1 MIRKITVNE
10 YLKRLDN
17 MNGEERQKYNERVGK
32 WLRNIATRKLTG
44 HINDP
49 DAKLQ
54 NVLQCSTGWN
64 DTECHTFEEGALL
77 MTAVQH
83 SMDTWLPDMLYT
95 KSAKRVIRRMVEVL
109 AGVAKKTAI
118 EKIKQAANK
127 QSKEE
132 SAEGKAASK
141 QEQNGADSDSAEREQ
156 TRPEVNQKAT
166 QTVDKSSQIFTI
178 QAGEAVNVAPEA
190 KSTTTT
196 QMPETPVTNPA
207 PVRPKHIDQYIH
219 LLPAKT
225 QEHAS
230 QVKDLL
236 CELDSSRE
244 RLRKLMDDDT
254 VGAAVREAW
263 AKKVTAIDNKLR
275 KIYNELDSEWD
286 KLVKEGRVE
295 LDDLGNAHVVNLPE
309 DGSLAELTKE
319 QKAKRKNL
327 RKWLVDMRYGNG
339 ATREDY
345 VKRWREN
352 FKEYLSLQGDT
363 AFDDEK
369 IKTSAEHYGVEI
381 EEFKNK

>member
-49 DAKLQ
+49 DAQLQ

-64 DTECHTFEEGALL
+64 DTECHTFEEGAQL
-77 MTAVQH
+77 MTAVVH
-83 SMDTWLPDMLYT
+83 SAETWLPDMLYT

-109 AGVAKKTAI
+109 AGVAKNTAI

-132 SAEGKAASK
+132 SAEGA
-141 QEQNGADSDSAEREQ
+141 
-156 TRPEVNQKAT
+156 TKAT
-166 QTVDKSSQIFTI
+166 QTVDKSSQKFTI
-178 QAGEAVNVAPEA
+178 QAGGAVNVAPEA
-190 KSTTTT
+190 NSITTT
-196 QMPETPVTNPA
+196 ELK
-207 PVRPKHIDQYIH
+207 PVRPRHIDQYIH

-225 QEHAS
+225 QEHAA
-230 QVKDLL
+230 QVKELL
-236 CELDSSRE
+236 RELDESRE
-244 RLRKLMDDDT
+244 TLRKLMDDNT

-263 AKKVTAIDNKLR
+263 AKKVTGIDNKIR
-275 KIYNELDSEWD
+275 KIYDELDAEWN
-286 KLVKEGRVE
+286 KLVEKGRVVV
-295 LDDLGNAHVVNLPE
+295 DDLGNARVVEVTDAAAEPQ
-309 DGSLAELTKE
+309 ELTKE

-327 RKWLVDMRYGNG
+327 RKWLCDMRYGNG

-369 IKTSAEHYGVEI
+369 IQTAAKHYEI
-381 EEFKNK
+381 NLEELRNANV

>member
-49 DAKLQ
+49 DAQLQ

-77 MTAVQH
+77 MTAVVH
-83 SMDTWLPDMLYT
+83 SEETWLPDMLYT

-109 AGVAKKTAI
+109 KSLPLTPP
-118 EKIKQAANK
+118 
-127 QSKEE
+127 KEE
-132 SAEGKAASK
+132 GK
-141 QEQNGADSDSAEREQ
+141 QEN
-156 TRPEVNQKAT
+156 VMF
-166 QTVDKSSQIFTI
+166 TVKPGPHVTVSPD
-178 QAGEAVNVAPEA
+178 A

-196 QMPETPVTNPA
+196 QIVAPFGDAKGQAPDNTKLK
-207 PVRPKHIDQYIH
+207 PVRPRHIDQYIH

-225 QEHAS
+225 QEHAA
-230 QVKDLL
+230 QVKELL
-236 CELDSSRE
+236 RELDESRE
-244 RLRKLMDDDT
+244 TMRKLMDDNT

-263 AKKVTAIDNKLR
+263 AKKVTGIDNKIR
-275 KIYNELDSEWD
+275 KIYDELDAEWD
-286 KLVKEGRVE
+286 KLVKQGRVV
-295 LDDLGNAHVVNLPE
+295 LDDLGNAHIVECPADE
-309 DGSLAELTKE
+309 GAPQPAPELTKE

-327 RKWLVDMRYGNG
+327 RKWLCDMRYGNG

-369 IKTSAEHYGVEI
+369 VQTAAKHYEI
-381 EEFKNK
+381 TLEELRNTNV

>member
-1 MIRKITVNE
+1 MIRKISANE
-10 YLKRLDN
+10 YLKRFGN
-17 MNGEERQKYNERVGK
+17 MNGEEQQKYKERVGK
-32 WLRNIATRKLTG
+32 WLRSNATKKMTD
-44 HINDP
+44 HANDQ
-49 DAKLQ
+49 DAQLQ
-54 NVLQCSTGWN
+54 NVLVASTQWN
-64 DTECHTFEEGALL
+64 DAECHAFEEGALL

-83 SMDTWLPDMLYT
+83 SMDTWLPDMIYK
-95 KSAKRVIRRMVEVL
+95 KSVKRVIRRMMEVL
-109 AGVAKKTAI
+109 AGVDKKTAI

-132 SAEGKAASK
+132 SAEGT
-141 QEQNGADSDSAEREQ
+141 E
-156 TRPEVNQKAT
+156 KAT
-166 QTVDKSSQIFTI
+166 QTVDKSSQKFTT

-196 QMPETPVTNPA
+196 QIPEMPVTNPA

-295 LDDLGNAHVVNLPE
+295 LDDLGNAHVVNLPG
-309 DGSLAELTKE
+309 DGALEELTKE

-345 VKRWREN
+345 VKRWCEN
-352 FKEYLSLQGDT
+352 FKEYLSLQGDK

-369 IKTSAEHYGVEI
+369 IKTSAEHYGVDI

>member
-1 MIRKITVNE
+1 MIRKISANE
-10 YLKRLDN
+10 YLKRFDN
-17 MNGEERQKYNERVGK
+17 MNGEEQQKYKERVGK
-32 WLRNIATRKLTG
+32 WLRSKATKKMTD
-44 HINDP
+44 HANDR
-49 DAKLQ
+49 DAQLQ
-54 NVLQCSTGWN
+54 NVLVASTEWN
-64 DTECHTFEEGALL
+64 DAECHAFEEGALL
-77 MTAVQH
+77 MTAVQL
-83 SMDTWLPDMLYT
+83 SMDTWLPDMIYK
-95 KSAKRVIRRMVEVL
+95 KSVKRVIRRMMEVL
-109 AGVAKKTAI
+109 ADVG
-118 EKIKQAANK
+118 N
-127 QSKEE
+127 S
-132 SAEGKAASK
+132 S
-141 QEQNGADSDSAEREQ
+141 
-156 TRPEVNQKAT
+156 
-166 QTVDKSSQIFTI
+166 QTVTTI
-178 QAGEAVNVAPEA
+178 TIKPDGATTVAPDA

-219 LLPAKT
+219 LLPVKT

-295 LDDLGNAHVVNLPE
+295 LDDLGNAHVVNLPG
-309 DGSLAELTKE
+309 DGSLEELTKE

-352 FKEYLSLQGDT
+352 FKEYLSLQGDK

-369 IKTSAEHYGVEI
+369 IKTSAEHYGVDI